1 MYKIHYLLKRDYGI
15 DISCGRVYRLMKQMN
30 LPPISTKKPNYSA
43 YNDQNEYD
51 NHLKQQFNQL
61 APDTVWVSDITYI
74 KVSGK
79 FYYLCVII
87 DLFSR
92 KVIAYNI
99 SGRPD
104 SALVI
109 ETFLSAYRSRKA
121 PYGLMFHSD
130 RGSQY
135 NSFSFRKL
143 LDDLNVVQ
151 SFSKKGH
158 PYDNA
163 VAESFFKYLKHE
175 EINRRNY
182 SSLQELK
189 LSVFEYIEGYY
200 NSKRPHS
207 SLRMLTPN
215 QKEQNFIGGNS
226 RRGSISYFVYSLKY
240 GFLI

>member
-1 MYKIHYLLKRDYGI
+1 
-15 DISCGRVYRLMKQMN
+15 
-30 LPPISTKKPNYSA
+30 
-43 YNDQNEYD
+43 
-51 NHLKQQFNQL
+51 
-61 APDTVWVSDITYI
+61 
-74 KVSGK
+74 
-79 FYYLCVII
+79 
-87 DLFSR
+87 
-92 KVIAYNI
+92 
-99 SGRPD
+99 
-104 SALVI
+104 
-109 ETFLSAYRSRKA
+109 
-121 PYGLMFHSD
+121 MFHSD

-200 NSKRPHS
+200 NSRRPHS
-207 SLRMLTPN
+207 SLGMLTPN
-215 QKEQNFIGGNS
+215 QKEQNFTCGNS
-226 RRGSISYFVYSLKY
+226 RR
-240 GFLI
+240 